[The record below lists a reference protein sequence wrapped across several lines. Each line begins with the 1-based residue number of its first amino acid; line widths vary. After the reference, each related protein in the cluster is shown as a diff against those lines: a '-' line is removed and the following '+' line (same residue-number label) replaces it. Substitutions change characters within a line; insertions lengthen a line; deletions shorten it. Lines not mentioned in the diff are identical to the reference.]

1 MKASDLR
8 ELSSEELVSKGT
20 ELRDELFNSRV
31 RHGTGQVENTSRLER
46 LRRDIARVETV
57 LGEKGRAND
66 E

>member
-20 ELRDELFNSRV
+20 ELRDELFNARV
-31 RHGTGQVENTSRLER
+31 RHGTGQVENTARLER

>member
-8 ELSSEELVSKGT
+8 ELSIEELVSKGT